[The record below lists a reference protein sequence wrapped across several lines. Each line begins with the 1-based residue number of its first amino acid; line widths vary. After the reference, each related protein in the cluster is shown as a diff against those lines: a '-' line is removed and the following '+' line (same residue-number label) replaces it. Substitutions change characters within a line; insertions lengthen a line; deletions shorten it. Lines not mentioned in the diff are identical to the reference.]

1 MNGKRAKKSKNKFHF
16 FPPNLELKNAAAEHH
31 IPPITSHLDAKVLKE
46 KMNLEQNRINS
57 EKQHQNEENIHPK
70 LTQNIVCKSYGKFQ
84 NLLFN
89 IQFLTSTVESHHCT
103 V

>member
-1 MNGKRAKKSKNKFHF
+1 MEKGQKSPKINFIF
-16 FPPNLELKNAAAEHH
+16 FPNLELKNAAAEHH